1 VTGTGIA
8 DPLQAPVFRTVIGVR
23 WGDMDAFNHVNNA
36 QYLRYLEEARVQ
48 WLASIPGISLTDRIA
63 PVLVASNVNYR
74 QPIEWPN
81 EIVIQ
86 LFVGKVGNSSLTLGH
101 RMLSH
106 RTPSSGDASVLYSDG
121 SVVMVWI
128 DTQTGKSVTLPEAVK
143 AACA

>member
-1 VTGTGIA
+1 MTGTGIA
-8 DPLQAPVFRTVIGVR
+8 GPLQTPVFRTVISVR

-48 WLASIPGISLTDRIA
+48 WLARIPGISLTDHIA

-81 EIVIQ
+81 DIAIE
-86 LFVGKVGNSSLTLGH
+86 LFIGKLGNSSLTMGH
-101 RMLSH
+101 RMLSS
-106 RTPSSGDASVLYSDG
+106 TDTSVLYSDG

-128 DTQTGKSVTLPEAVK
+128 DTQTGKSVPLPETVR
-143 AACA
+143 AACT